1 MPPRQSRWRARA
13 ASAAI
18 AFAALLGSVALA
30 SPAAAQEQPSNLVR
44 HGPNLTLVLADCTSP
59 ADTAIAVAL
68 SRHVRHGAAAC
79 LDADGVPAE
88 LADLIAD
95 FAPDRVLV
103 IGGEEAVAPAVMDE
117 LSALARSAFRWAVI
131 QRLGG
136 ETRVETAAVAAR
148 VALDTPDR
156 VGLDTITLIVAD
168 GWNDAHINTAREFA
182 ATVDDA
188 AIVYFSP
195 VEIADGFPKATASLI
210 ADYRSARVVFAG
222 PADEVGLAAE
232 AAAAAVLS
240 DIGLRITI
248 ERVALAGATPSVGS
262 DAAMLTGTARE
273 TFKAISAGDSVPT
286 SADAGEELP
295 LLALTQASG
304 IRGVGSTLW
313 TVRSDGTD
321 RSFRTDDHDGWE
333 WHPSDGRLAW
343 ATPDKQVFAAEP
355 DGEPRLLAEEGVWP
369 LWSPDGSRVIV
380 FVLDDVDGDGWTDR
394 AEAFMSNAD
403 GAQRRSLG
411 FVDLR
416 TWYYAD
422 LQGGMWSPDGTH
434 IAYVTGDVDPETL
447 EVVGNVRIESADDS
461 TPAVTLADDGIILR
475 WAPDGRHLLYATP
488 HDCDGDDSD
497 DSWNLWVAAADG
509 SNPRQISTIDFRAW
523 SVVIIN
529 PWSPD
534 GSHIAYKSVDPQ
546 DCSTELHV
554 STVDDDSDGDGEPV
568 NIAADVK
575 FLGWSPDST
584 YLEYGAETDRLVTDY
599 LLPEQ
604 SWVAHRD
611 GGSKRY
617 IGELA
622 PSAFGWIL
630 WSDDG
635 TRIAYTELLRDAD
648 GNEAGLRARTE
659 RTDGSVESTTL
670 AELGN
675 SLSWSGDG
683 RLAYVAGHDDDGDGV
698 PDRETL
704 LLHHPDSADDDVQL
718 VHALPAPTRNAI
730 WSPDGSQLI
739 YASGSVDSL
748 IGWFRDRGR
757 GVDAWDVATSEP
769 RWTYRLITDVTWGE
783 WQPETS
789 PE

>member
-1 MPPRQSRWRARA
+1 MSGRRNGWRARA
-13 ASAAI
+13 VATAA
-18 AFAALLGSVALA
+18 ALAALLGSVVLA
-30 SPAAAQEQPSNLVR
+30 TPAAAQAQTANLTR
-44 HGPNLTLVLADCTSP
+44 EGPNLTLVAANCERSADV
-59 ADTAIAVAL
+59 AIALELA
-68 SRHVRHGAAAC
+68 RGARNAAAAC
-79 LDADGVPAE
+79 LGADEVPTD
-88 LADLIAD
+88 LARLISEY
-95 FAPDRVLV
+95 APDRVLV

-117 LSALARSAFRWAVI
+117 LSALARSAFRWTVI

-148 VALDTPDR
+148 VALDTPGH

-168 GWNDAHINTAREFA
+168 GWNDAQINTAREFA

-195 VEIADGFPKATASLI
+195 AEIADGFPKATASLI

-222 PADEVGLAAE
+222 PADEIGLTAE
-232 AAAAAVLS
+232 AAATAVLA
-240 DIGLRITI
+240 DIGLRITV
-248 ERVALAGATPSVGS
+248 ERVALAGATTSGS
-262 DAAMLTGTARE
+262 SGAAMLTSTARE
-273 TFKAISAGDSVPT
+273 TFKAINAGESAPS
-286 SADAGEELP
+286 SADAGEQPP

-321 RSFRTDDHDGWE
+321 RSFRTDDHDGWA

-355 DGEPRLLAEEGVWP
+355 DGEPRLLATKGVGP
-369 LWSPDGSRVIV
+369 LWSPDGSRLIV
-380 FVLDDVDGDGWTDR
+380 FDLEDVDGDGWTDR
-394 AEAFMSNAD
+394 AEAFMSNAK
-403 GAQRRSLG
+403 GMQRRSLG

-422 LQGGMWSPDGTH
+422 ISGGMWSPDGTH

-447 EVVGNVRIESADDS
+447 EVVSEVRIEPADDS
-461 TPAVTLADDGIILR
+461 SPAVTLADDGIILR
-475 WAPDGRHLLYATP
+475 WAPDSRHLLYATP
-488 HDCDGDDSD
+488 NDCDGDDSD

-509 SNPRQISTIDFRAW
+509 SNPRQISTVDFRAW
-523 SVVIIN
+523 SVLIIN
-529 PWSPD
+529 LWSPD
-534 GSHIAYKSVDPQ
+534 GSHIAYRSVDPH

-554 STVDDDSDGDGEPV
+554 STVDNYSDADVEPV

-584 YLEYGAETDRLVTDY
+584 YLEYGVETDRLVTDY

-611 GGSKRY
+611 GSSKRY

-622 PSAFGWIL
+622 PTALGWIL

-635 TRIAYTELLRDAD
+635 THIAYTELLRDAD
-648 GNEAGLRARTE
+648 GNEAGFRAHTE

-675 SLSWSGDG
+675 TLNWSGDG

-698 PDRETL
+698 ADREAL
-704 LLHHPDSADDDVQL
+704 YLHSRIPLEDDVEL
-718 VHALPAPTRNAI
+718 VHALPATTRLAL
-730 WSPDGSQLI
+730 WSPDASQLI

-757 GVDAWDVATSEP
+757 GVDVWSVATSAP
-769 RWTYRLITDVTWGE
+769 RWMHRLITDVTWGE